1 MKSGTPP
8 GNIKHMNSVSD
19 IKHKIWIFRRRILIF
34 LAVFGPAT
42 IAAMA
47 DNDAAG
53 VATYLQA
60 GAKLGYPILFILIIV
75 TILLAITQEMGIRLA
90 IISRK
95 GLGDHIREKYGLK
108 ISIFVFSA
116 LLLANL
122 GTITADVS
130 AIKIISELFNLPSL
144 ITIVFLLVLA
154 SLFVVRGNYR
164 INQTLMLLSSLFF
177 LTFIFSAVKAK
188 PDWGLA
194 LSNLFF
200 PHGVTFDRT
209 YLISFLVM
217 GMSILGTTITPWGQ
231 FFISS
236 FSFDKNIDPQKLK
249 YSQLETY
256 IGAFLTDFFS
266 FFMIVSTAATLFV
279 YGLTI
284 TTGEEAALAIK
295 PFAGQFASLIFAFG
309 ILNAGFMG
317 MIIIALTTAYAFSEF
332 FGFSGSL
339 DAAYHRGKMFYRL
352 FLFQIITASLI
363 VLLPSVNLFRLAL
376 FTQTINAM
384 MLPAVFYF
392 LLKFTADPKIMGKEV
407 NSPFKHYFA
416 LISIAVILLAS
427 FATLLVG
434 IFNL

>member
-256 IGAFLTDFFS
+256 IGAFLTSFFS
-266 FFMIVSTAATLFV
+266 FFLIVATAASLFM
-279 YGLTI
+279 
-284 TTGEEAALAIK
+284 
-295 PFAGQFASLIFAFG
+295 FG
-309 ILNAGFMG
+309 
-317 MIIIALTTAYAFSEF
+317 TS
-332 FGFSGSL
+332 
-339 DAAYHRGKMFYRL
+339 
-352 FLFQIITASLI
+352 ITAGAI
-363 VLLPSVNLFRLAL
+363 VLLPGVNLFRLAL
-376 FTQTINAM
+376 YTQTLNAM
-384 MLPAVFYF
+384 ILPAVFYF
-392 LLKFTADPKIMGKEV
+392 LLKFTNDPKIMGREI
-407 NSPFKHYFA
+407 NSPFKRYFA
-416 LISIAVILLAS
+416 LTSIAVILLAS

>member
-1 MKSGTPP
+1 MKSIT
-8 GNIKHMNSVSD
+8 D
-19 IKHKIWIFRRRILIF
+19 IKHNIWIFRRRILIF

-231 FFISS
+231 FFIQSYVV
-236 FSFDKNIDPQKLK
+236 DKGLNIKHYRIEK
-249 YSQLETY
+249 TEVY
-256 IGAFLTDFFS
+256 IGAFITNIVS
-266 FFMIVSTAATLFV
+266 FFIIISTATTLYK
-279 YGLTI
+279 YGLRI
-284 TTGEEAALAIK
+284 TDAKDAAMALQPLAGH
-295 PFAGQFASLIFAFG
+295 FAQILFAFG
-309 ILNAGFMG
+309 LFCASMLGAFILPVATAYAVCEAFGWEYGFNTTWKTGRIFYSIILISIIIPAILVLIPSMPLIKVMVLSQDVNGILLPIILIFVMLIINDKKIMGEHTNRIIGNIIAWLTIAG
-317 MIIIALTTAYAFSEF
+317 IIIATAVLVVSSF
-332 FGFSGSL
+332 F
-339 DAAYHRGKMFYRL
+339 
-352 FLFQIITASLI
+352 
-363 VLLPSVNLFRLAL
+363 
-376 FTQTINAM
+376 
-384 MLPAVFYF
+384 
-392 LLKFTADPKIMGKEV
+392 
-407 NSPFKHYFA
+407 
-416 LISIAVILLAS
+416 
-427 FATLLVG
+427 
-434 IFNL
+434 

>member
-116 LLLANL
+116 LLLAN
-122 GTITADVS
+122 
-130 AIKIISELFNLPSL
+130 L

-266 FFMIVSTAATLFV
+266 FFMIVSTSATLFI
-279 YGLTI
+279 YGI
-284 TTGEEAALAIK
+284 TLVSAT
-295 PFAGQFASLIFAFG
+295 
-309 ILNAGFMG
+309 
-317 MIIIALTTAYAFSEF
+317 
-332 FGFSGSL
+332 
-339 DAAYHRGKMFYRL
+339 DAA
-352 FLFQIITASLI
+352 
-363 VLLPSVNLFRLAL
+363 
-376 FTQTINAM
+376 
-384 MLPAVFYF
+384 
-392 LLKFTADPKIMGKEV
+392 
-407 NSPFKHYFA
+407 
-416 LISIAVILLAS
+416 IAIRP
-427 FATLLVG
+427 
-434 IFNL
+434 

>member
-130 AIKIISELFNLPSL
+130 AIKIISELFNLPS
-144 ITIVFLLVLA
+144 
-154 SLFVVRGNYR
+154 
-164 INQTLMLLSSLFF
+164 
-177 LTFIFSAVKAK
+177 
-188 PDWGLA
+188 
-194 LSNLFF
+194 
-200 PHGVTFDRT
+200 
-209 YLISFLVM
+209 LISFLVM